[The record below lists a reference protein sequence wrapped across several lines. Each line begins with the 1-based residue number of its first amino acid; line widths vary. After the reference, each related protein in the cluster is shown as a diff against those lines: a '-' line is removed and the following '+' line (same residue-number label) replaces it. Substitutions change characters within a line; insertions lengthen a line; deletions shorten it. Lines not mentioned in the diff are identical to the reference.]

1 MPISQLHHNP
11 PIPQEFHHPLYE
23 LNDRALWPLID
34 AQDDRSQEAAIEV
47 LLEEEVEPVIKS
59 ILDRFRRT
67 EPNLHAEDLEE
78 ISSMAAIRLIR
89 KIRAAALYEEHAIKV
104 LPNYLATLT
113 YNALYDF
120 RRQRYPERHRLK
132 RNLRY
137 LLTREPAFALW
148 ETAEGIV
155 AGLSV
160 WKGQPPKPATLPARS
175 SVMREK
181 SRPAEALQA
190 ILVELGHPLPFESLV
205 DLVAELWDVR
215 DVVVESGEYPA
226 DETCDPLS
234 SLEQREY
241 LETLWSEIREL
252 PDNQRTALLLNLRDA
267 GGSNALTLFLLLN
280 IADVTEVARMT
291 GLSEDELNALWEQL
305 PLDDLTIAGRLGL
318 TRQQVINLRRS
329 ARTRL
334 ARRMARRMSRR
345 MAKLK

>member
-1 MPISQLHHNP
+1 MPISKLYHNP
-11 PIPQEFHHPLYE
+11 PIPQEPPHPLYA

-34 AQDDRSQEAAIEV
+34 ARDERSEEAAIEV
-47 LLEEEVEPVIKS
+47 LLEKEVEPVITS

-78 ISSMAAIRLIR
+78 ISSMAAVRLVR
-89 KIRAAALYEEHAIKV
+89 KVRAAAVLEEHAIKI

-148 ETAEGIV
+148 ETPEGIA
-155 AGLSV
+155 AGLSS
-160 WKGQPPKPATLPARS
+160 WKGQPPKTAPLPTRASAT
-175 SVMREK
+175 SVMQQK
-181 SRPAEALQA
+181 SRPADALQA
-190 ILVELGHPLPFESLV
+190 IFAELGHPLAFETLV
-205 DLVAELWDVR
+205 DVVAELWDVR
-215 DVVVESGEYPA
+215 DAVVESGEYPA
-226 DETCDPLS
+226 DETPDPLA

-241 LETLWSEIREL
+241 LGTLWAEIREL

-280 IADVTEVARMT
+280 IADVADVARMA
-291 GLSEDELNALWEQL
+291 GMSEDELNALWERL

-334 ARRMARRMSRR
+334 ARRMT
-345 MAKLK
+345 KLK

>member
-1 MPISQLHHNP
+1 MPISQLYPNP
-11 PIPQEFHHPLYE
+11 PIPQEHSNPLYE
-23 LNDRALWPLID
+23 RNDRALWPLID
-34 AQDDRSQEAAIEV
+34 ARDDRSQEAAIEI

-78 ISSMAAIRLIR
+78 ISSMAAVRLIR
-89 KIRAAALYEEHAIKV
+89 KVRAAAMYEEHAIKV

-148 ETAEGIV
+148 ETPEGVV
-155 AGLSV
+155 AGLSA
-160 WKGQPPKPATLPARS
+160 WKGQPPKPATLPTRS
-175 SVMREK
+175 SATSVMREK
-181 SRPAEALQA
+181 TRPAEALQA
-190 ILVELGHPLPFESLV
+190 ILDELGKPLAFETLV

-215 DVVVESGEYPA
+215 DVVIESGEYPP
-226 DETCDPLS
+226 DETRDQLS

-241 LETLWSEIREL
+241 LATLWSEIREL
-252 PDNQRTALLLNLRDA
+252 PGNQRTALLLNLRDA

-280 IADVTEVARMT
+280 IADATEVACMT
-291 GLSEDELNALWEQL
+291 GLPEDELNALWEQL

-334 ARRMARRMSRR
+334 ARRMA
-345 MAKLK
+345 KLK

>member
-1 MPISQLHHNP
+1 MPIFVLYHNP
-11 PIPQEFHHPLYE
+11 PIPQESPNPLYE

-34 AQDDRSQEAAIEV
+34 ARDDRSHEAAIEI
-47 LLEEEVEPVIKS
+47 LLKEEVDPVIKS

-78 ISSMAAIRLIR
+78 ISSMAAVRLIR
-89 KIRAAALYEEHAIKV
+89 KVKAAAVLEEHAIKV

-148 ETAEGIV
+148 EAPEGIV
-155 AGLSV
+155 AGLFA
-160 WKGQPPKPATLPARS
+160 WKGQVPKPGTLPTRAS
-175 SVMREK
+175 ATSVMSEK
-181 SRPAEALQA
+181 TRPAEALQA
-190 ILVELGHPLPFESLV
+190 ILDELGHPLVFETLV

-215 DVVVESGEYPA
+215 DVVIERGEYPA
-226 DETCDPLS
+226 DETRDPLA

-267 GGSNALTLFLLLN
+267 RGSNALTLFLLLN
-280 IADVTEVARMT
+280 IAGVPEVARMT
-291 GLSEDELNALWEQL
+291 GLSEDELNELWERL

-334 ARRMARRMSRR
+334 ARRMT
-345 MAKLK
+345 KLK